1 MNRVNCYPQDG
12 KRKSYDI
19 CAAFARGCGGRVV
32 SSNTWAPG
40 DAMFYGVSDANEGVW
55 KQAQAVREQHAFFY
69 ADNAFF
75 DECRQRFF
83 RVGINRLQHPG
94 TGTSDGSRFRRLGLP
109 IRDWRTRG
117 EHILVTP
124 QSDHFMNMVVQYPG
138 NWLADTLA
146 AIKRHTD
153 RPIQVRLW
161 NRDKAKL
168 AQELPQQLENCWA
181 LVTHS
186 SASAITALMRGIPVV
201 ATAQCIITP
210 MSGRIEEVDNL
221 PLPAGREQ
229 WAHVVAD
236 QQWTLDE
243 FRSGECWADLHR

>member
-1 MNRVNCYPQDG
+1 MNPVNCYPQDG
-12 KRKSYDI
+12 KRKSFDI

-32 SSNTWAPG
+32 TTNVWERG

-55 KQAQAVREQHAFFY
+55 RQAQAVRDEHTYFY

-75 DECRQRFF
+75 DQYRGVQY

-94 TGTSDGSRFRRLGLP
+94 TGASDGTRFRRLGIPLK
-109 IRDWRTRG
+109 DWRTRG

-124 QSDHFMNMVVQYPG
+124 QSDHFMNVVVQYPG
-138 NWLADTLA
+138 NWLSDTLA
-146 AIKRHTD
+146 AIKQYTD

-161 NRDKAKL
+161 NRDKFKL
-168 AQELPQQLENCWA
+168 AAELPQQLENCWA

-186 SASAITALMRGIPVV
+186 SGSAITALMMGIPVV
-201 ATAQCIITP
+201 ATAPCIISP
-210 MSGRIEEVDNL
+210 MSGRIEDIDNL
-221 PLPAGREQ
+221 PLPEGRQQ
-229 WAHVVAD
+229 WAEVVAD

-243 FRSGECWADLHR
+243 MRSGQCWEMLHR